1 MTVAPKLV
9 ASNVSTT
16 LLLIGQYKVLTQIPS
31 VQYILIFYTPP
42 FFSNT
47 KKPQTR
53 KEIREK
59 KHRKDNKHNSKMCVE
74 DEKKIKKRRENK
86 NKNKQTNTTKII

>member
-1 MTVAPKLV
+1 MC
-9 ASNVSTT
+9 

-31 VQYILIFYTPP
+31 VPYIRTVHPNHTSVQYILIYTPP

-53 KEIREK
+53 KEIRKK
-59 KHRKDNKHNSKMCVE
+59 KHRKNNKHNSKMCVE
-74 DEKKIKKRRENK
+74 DKKKIKKRRENK
-86 NKNKQTNTTKII
+86 NKQTNTTKII